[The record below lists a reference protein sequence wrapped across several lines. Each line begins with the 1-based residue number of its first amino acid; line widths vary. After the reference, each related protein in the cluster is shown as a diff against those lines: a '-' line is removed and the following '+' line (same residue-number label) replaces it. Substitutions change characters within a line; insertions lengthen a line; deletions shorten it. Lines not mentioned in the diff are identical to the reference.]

1 MNYVNWLRVKDI
13 NNFSKMCYAL
23 PLTINTIPETIKI
36 MEIMVFTIKI
46 PFEVRRFLNRFA
58 TEIFM
63 RSVAK

>member
-1 MNYVNWLRVKDI
+1 MKDI
-13 NNFSKMCYAL
+13 NNFSKICYPL

-36 MEIMVFTIKI
+36 IEIMVFTVKI

-58 TEIFM
+58 TEIFI